1 MVTKEE
7 ITTERNNKN
16 VFENEIVACI
26 VLTSDNIHL
35 GKEFNK
41 SFGYILWISNP
52 KFEQNEFRFKIK
64 DGVSL
69 LEEYDEYEEKK
80 VALITNY
87 NEKNNFVA
95 VIFDD
100 NGLIVFDNWEQN
112 KIKLA

>member
-52 KFEQNEFRFKIK
+52 KFE
-64 DGVSL
+64 
-69 LEEYDEYEEKK
+69 
-80 VALITNY
+80 
-87 NEKNNFVA
+87 
-95 VIFDD
+95 
-100 NGLIVFDNWEQN
+100 
-112 KIKLA
+112 

>member
-1 MVTKEE
+1 MEKNLTK
-7 ITTERNNKN
+7 
-16 VFENEIVACI
+16 
-26 VLTSDNIHL
+26 VLGIFYGFLIQNL
-35 GKEFNK
+35 
-41 SFGYILWISNP
+41 
-52 KFEQNEFRFKIK
+52 NEFRFKIN